1 MLTTIKC
8 KYCGKE
14 IEISEALQ
22 HKIQEE
28 TLASV
33 KIRHQKELEEA
44 KKEAKEETEKEIKE
58 KTSKVLDE
66 EKALNVKIQRQLDA
80 KNKEIEAVK
89 EQAEKEAREKS
100 LKELADQ
107 KSEIEKLKQLA
118 QKAEEEEKEL
128 NIKIQKQVDEKNEQI
143 EELKQRAKKA
153 EDEELKI
160 RKEKR
165 QLEENKEKFE
175 VEKQRQMD
183 AERETIKKQAQQ
195 TIEEK
200 YILKMAEKD
209 KELADLKKA
218 VDEAQRKGNLT
229 SQQLQGEVLELDFEK
244 VLKNTFPND
253 LIEPVEK
260 GVKGADVRQ
269 TVLSPRGINCG
280 IILWETKRTK
290 IWADKWLDKL
300 KQDLRAEK
308 ANIPVIV
315 STVMPKE
322 FKTQLGLKNGVWVV
336 SFELAV
342 SLAHL
347 LRKNL
352 LDVGYQM
359 AVSTHKEEKAENL
372 YEYITSHEFRQQVE
386 AMVETYFQM
395 KNQITK
401 ERAAYEKMWQSR
413 EKQAD
418 KLFKSTAN
426 IVGNIQGEIG
436 QGTFQIKGLE
446 LLELE
451 SGKKE

>member
-66 EKALNVKIQRQLDA
+66 EKALNIKIQRQLDA

>member
-1 MLTTIKC
+1 MTTQIKC
-8 KYCGKE
+8 PYCNKLFEPTDAFKHELEEKLSKETEVKHKEEIERLKQEKLELVEAKKKE
-14 IEISEALQ
+14 IEE
-22 HKIQEE
+22 
-28 TLASV
+28 V
-33 KIRHQKELEEA
+33 KKMAAE
-44 KKEAKEETEKEIKE
+44 
-58 KTSKVLDE
+58 
-66 EKALNVKIQRQLDA
+66 DA
-80 KNKEIEAVK
+80 KIEAQKNVTK
-89 EQAEKEAREKS
+89 DLEDKKDQILQ
-100 LKELADQ
+100 LKKRVSD
-107 KSEIEKLKQLA
+107 
-118 QKAEEEEKEL
+118 AEEEE
-128 NIKIQKQVDEKNEQI
+128 I
-143 EELKQRAKKA
+143 
-153 EDEELKI
+153 KI
-160 RKEKR
+160 RKEKHR
-165 QLEENKEKFE
+165 LEEDKEKFE
-175 VEKQRQMD
+175 VEKQRQLD
-183 AERETIKKQAQQ
+183 QERETIKKQAIQAVQ
-195 TIEEK
+195 
-200 YILKMAEKD
+200 EKD
-209 KELADLKKA
+209 RFKFAEYEKQLADMKKA
-218 VDEAQRKGNLT
+218 VDEAQRKSNLG

-244 VLKNTFPND
+244 LLKNTFPND
-253 LIEPVEK
+253 QIEPVEK

-269 TVLSPRGINCG
+269 TVLSPKGINCG
-280 IILWETKRTK
+280 VILWETKRTK
-290 IWADKWLDKL
+290 VWADKWLDKL

-336 SFELAV
+336 SFELAI

-372 YEYITSHEFRQQVE
+372 YGYITSHEFRQQVE

-395 KNQITK
+395 KNQIIK

-451 SGKKE
+451 SGKKRIN

>member
-66 EKALNVKIQRQLDA
+66 EKALNIKIQRQLDA

-352 LDVGYQM
+352 FDVGYQM

>member
-1 MLTTIKC
+1 V
-8 KYCGKE
+8 
-14 IEISEALQ
+14 
-22 HKIQEE
+22 E
-28 TLASV
+28 T
-33 KIRHQKELEEA
+33 RHQKELEEVKRKA
-44 KKEAKEETEKEIKE
+44 IEETEKEIKE
-58 KTSKVLDE
+58 ITSKELE
-66 EKALNVKIQRQLDA
+66 A
-80 KNKEIEAVK
+80 KNKEIELVK

-100 LKELADQ
+100 LKELVEQ
-107 KSEIEKLKQLA
+107 KNEIEKFKQIA
-118 QKAEEEEKEL
+118 QKATEKEKEL
-128 NIKIQKQVDEKNEQI
+128 NVKIQKQVDEKNELIEQTKKETKEEVLGELKEKNEQI
-143 EELKQRAKKA
+143 EALKLRTKSA
-153 EDEELKI
+153 EANEANL

-165 QLEENKEKFE
+165 QLEEDKEKFE
-175 VEKQRQMD
+175 VEKQRQLD
-183 AERETIKKQAQQ
+183 QERDTIKKQAIQSV
-195 TIEEK
+195 EEK
-200 YILKMAEKD
+200 DRFKFAEYEKQ
-209 KELADLKKA
+209 LADMKKA
-218 VDEAQRKGNLT
+218 VDEAQRKSNLG
-229 SQQLQGEVLELDFEK
+229 SQQLQGEVLELDFEEL
-244 VLKNTFPND
+244 LKNTFPND
-253 LIEPVEK
+253 QIEPVEK

-269 TVLSPRGINCG
+269 TVLSPKGINCG
-280 IILWETKRTK
+280 VILWETKRTK
-290 IWADKWLDKL
+290 VWADKWLDKL

-322 FKTQLGLKNGVWVV
+322 FKTHLGLKNGVWVV

-359 AVSTHKEEKAENL
+359 AVSIHKEEKAENL
-372 YEYITSHEFRQQVE
+372 YGYITSHEFRQQVE

-451 SGKKE
+451 SG